1 MKTKNKLALF
11 ILILALIA
19 VVFIVIV
26 WPSIYDHQCKNRVY
40 NDMESSLSSVE
51 SSNIRIISVSGNE
64 DEGIGYSAG
73 ASGVIFDHNDGR
85 YYALTAYHVIN
96 AEDADHFIVATALT
110 PSFDEYKKGK
120 GITGHIPQSDYYEM
134 MPEAKVEYQSEKS
147 DLAIISF
154 QSKEELD
161 IVELADNNPRNGDRI
176 AVVGNPDNTEGH
188 FIHSFG
194 KVTSSEEIDFEA
206 GDGQLSNRVLK
217 HSAYEAPG
225 SSGGAVYSEQMQLV
239 GINIGGGT
247 DFFGRFRYGAMIPCE
262 QINECIDEW
271 SKEQ

>member
-1 MKTKNKLALF
+1 MKTKNKLVLF

-110 PSFDEYKKGK
+110 PSFDEYKKGTVDAKAFTGSKIRNVTIGANVSTIKKYAFK
-120 GITGHIPQSDYYEM
+120 GSKATTVTLKTKLLKKS
-134 MPEAKVEYQSEKS
+134 KVKGSLS
-147 DLAIISF
+147 G
-154 QSKEELD
+154 SK
-161 IVELADNNPRNGDRI
+161 VKT
-176 AVVGNPDNTEGH
+176 VKVSVGSKTENKKYVKTYKTYFTKANAGV
-188 FIHSFG
+188 
-194 KVTSSEEIDFEA
+194 KVT
-206 GDGQLSNRVLK
+206 VK
-217 HSAYEAPG
+217 
-225 SSGGAVYSEQMQLV
+225 
-239 GINIGGGT
+239 
-247 DFFGRFRYGAMIPCE
+247 
-262 QINECIDEW
+262 
-271 SKEQ
+271 